1 MLDKCRSSVG
11 AVSVS
16 EREGFKLLRPLQ
28 RKRII
33 KSDCCHAVAALK
45 QEEGSIGKT
54 SRKPT
59 RLATGNVSA
68 GQVLNQAV
76 QANKRTLV
84 YSSKMLAESSEQA
97 LDLISQIMAKAVVSN
112 AAHGIHAVTNFN
124 PVNLEVVQTMHGE
137 EAKVRQLYDN
147 VEHDTRHVITKKGV
161 FTSAESSTTMNGNQE
176 ESSVVVNPCE
186 GFSTMGLDG
195 KSEPEQS
202 EENLLRCVRI
212 LPHTARP
219 APSMRPA
226 KVSQLTPES
235 YTPGMS

>member
-1 MLDKCRSSVG
+1 MR
-11 AVSVS
+11 
-16 EREGFKLLRPLQ
+16 
-28 RKRII
+28 
-33 KSDCCHAVAALK
+33 VAALK

-147 VEHDTRHVITKKGV
+147 VEHDTRHVITKKQGSVHVRRIIYHNEWQPGGV
-161 FTSAESSTTMNGNQE
+161 KRGDQ
-176 ESSVVVNPCE
+176 
-186 GFSTMGLDG
+186 
-195 KSEPEQS
+195 
-202 EENLLRCVRI
+202 
-212 LPHTARP
+212 
-219 APSMRPA
+219 SMRRLLDDGSRR
-226 KVSQLTPES
+226 KI
-235 YTPGMS
+235 